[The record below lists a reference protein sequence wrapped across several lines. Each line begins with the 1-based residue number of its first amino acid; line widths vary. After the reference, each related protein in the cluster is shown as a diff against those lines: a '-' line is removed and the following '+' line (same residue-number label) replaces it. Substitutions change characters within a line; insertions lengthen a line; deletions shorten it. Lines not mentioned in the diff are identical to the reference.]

1 MKIISVDDDVTAY
14 EACNDFGIFVC
25 GDEWRLR
32 FGSWDEAQAFI
43 KGLLLRHAHTKK
55 GRAFSSLIGSLL
67 RSDTLSGHRNV
78 VPQDKAIACSRFGR
92 LMCRMDV
99 F

>member
-1 MKIISVDDDVTAY
+1 MLKKAEKHVSYWRGCNMKIISVDDDVTAY

-43 KGLLLRHAHTKK
+43 KGLLFAARTHKE
-55 GRAFSSLIGSLL
+55 RESLL
-67 RSDTLSGHRNV
+67 KFDW
-78 VPQDKAIACSRFGR
+78 
-92 LMCRMDV
+92 
-99 F
+99 